1 MAIVSLLYTNKS
13 NQSSN
18 QSSNQPN
25 MFHLASTRFNTA
37 TLSQNMSYRE
47 KNNKAAIYGTIIKI
61 HRKITI
67 GSFLFIIEMNN
78 EENKIEGISLIK
90 NSLVLEKKHK
100 IYENEDYNH
109 YIYGGDYWISRQQ
122 ILQHNSSIAE
132 IFDKIL
138 FKGKTH
144 LKRACGITV
153 LNESLFINWKQ
164 NIAFW
169 KEEIRQLFIKIFEIE
184 MMETIRERGE
194 EILEEEQKEQAML

>member
-1 MAIVSLLYTNKS
+1 
-13 NQSSN
+13 
-18 QSSNQPN
+18 
-25 MFHLASTRFNTA
+25 MFQLASTRFNTA
-37 TLSQNMSYRE
+37 TLSQNIDYRE
-47 KNNKAAIYGTIIKI
+47 KIDKAAIYGTMIKI

-78 EENKIEGISLIK
+78 DENKIEGISLIK

-100 IYENEDYNH
+100 IYENDDYNR

-122 ILQHNSSIAE
+122 ILEHNSSIAE

-153 LNESLFINWKQ
+153 LNESLFIKWKQ

-169 KEEIRQLFIKIFEIE
+169 KEEVRQLFVKIFEIE
-184 MMETIRERGE
+184 TIRETIREKEIIVTE
-194 EILEEEQKEQAML
+194 EFTREKNDETKESIMP